1 MPKEVKY
8 IAVTKDGVRTEH
20 KDNITALCKVL
31 KVPYGTIIKKKM
43 PFEYKGIKFERVV
56 IK

>member
-1 MPKEVKY
+1 MPKQVKY

-20 KDNITALCKVL
+20 KDNIAALCKDL
-31 KVPYGTIIKKKM
+31 NLSYGTIIKKKM
-43 PFEYKGIKFERVV
+43 PFEFRGYSFKRVV